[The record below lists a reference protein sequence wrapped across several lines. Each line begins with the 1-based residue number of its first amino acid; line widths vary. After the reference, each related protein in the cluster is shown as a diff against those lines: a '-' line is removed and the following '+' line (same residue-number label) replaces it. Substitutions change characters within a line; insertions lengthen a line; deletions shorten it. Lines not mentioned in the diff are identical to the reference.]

1 MDDFLA
7 AVGVQAMR
15 YAIRSGIALTSSYA
29 INQCSRLLKTV
40 DDKSLHSELRILQ
53 KHLDNKIK
61 VISPAI
67 KLVELK
73 SGRGNVFLE
82 SALPLAKSLHKQIV
96 SLGRRAEAA
105 AAAQEQHSHRSGVSP
120 PKKET
125 SQDAL
130 KRVVEDLKNLLSE
143 IDRDIPLLQLAI
155 SASGESLST
164 SLPSGISP
172 SRLLQASTLL
182 IVGDTQYA
190 QDTRRSIQIGPSFTL
205 SVYMLFLGHAAVSST
220 PKDGSLRPSA
230 GSTTSTETKA
240 QGPVYGLRDHDRK
253 PLWQEAIHK
262 ARVRLCRSACN
273 PTIEEND
280 CDGQDYNASS
290 SIGSLNYAYHLEIIE
305 DLDDNRAHEELGS
318 PSPHNDIPK
327 SGICELIPIHQFA
340 KIFYT
345 DTGRLLNIGDGTDG
359 ENNPVLLLKRDI
371 NATRLPRPEYAMHG
385 EVYDTSDDDSKQE
398 TDEYKQADVDQQLF
412 GESQS
417 KVSTS
422 RGSTNAKGTYATAL
436 PKHLDPEW
444 IAFEVFEEDDEQ
456 SDTSSNSEIEAGLSD
471 EIDRYSYSS
480 RKTPP
485 RLRTAMDSILVSQIK
500 NLSIHPTSRDGL
512 ILSKSDSKVGQ
523 SSRDLAVD
531 SSSEAQEFVSRS
543 PFGAITTSLS
553 LIEMLIRLAGLQE
566 FQQAS
571 HLSIP
576 DHILTFFLEETS
588 TTGLTGEAM
597 WRARSETKQRVGFDP
612 YTDTT

>member
-1 MDDFLA
+1 MDEFLA

-67 KLVELK
+67 NLVELK

-105 AAAQEQHSHRSGVSP
+105 AAAQEDSQRPGVSTP
-120 PKKET
+120 NKKT

-130 KRVVEDLKNLLSE
+130 RKVIEDLKNLLSE

-190 QDTRRSIQIGPSFTL
+190 QDPRRSIQIGPSFTL

-220 PKDGSLRPSA
+220 PKDGSLRLSA
-230 GSTTSTETKA
+230 GNTTSAEAKA
-240 QGPVYGLRDHDRK
+240 QGPVYGLREHDGK

-262 ARVRLCRSACN
+262 ARVRLCRSACD

-280 CDGQDYNASS
+280 CDGRNYNASG
-290 SIGSLNYAYHLEIIE
+290 SIGNLNYAYHLEIIE
-305 DLDDNRAHEELGS
+305 DLDDNRVHEELGS
-318 PSPHNDIPK
+318 SQPHNGTPK
-327 SGICELIPIHQFA
+327 TGIREQIPIHQFA

-345 DTGRLLNIGDGTDG
+345 DTGRLLNIGDGAEG

-371 NATRLPRPEYAMHG
+371 HATQLQRPECAMHV
-385 EVYDTSDDDSKQE
+385 EIYDTSDDDSKQE
-398 TDEYKQADVDQQLF
+398 MDEYDQADVDQQLF
-412 GESQS
+412 GESPA
-417 KVSTS
+417 KLSTS
-422 RGSTNAKGTYATAL
+422 QSSKNAKDICTTAF

-456 SDTSSNSEIEAGLSD
+456 SDTSSNSENAGLPDDID
-471 EIDRYSYSS
+471 EGGHSP

-485 RLRTAMDSILVSQIK
+485 RLRTAMDSTLVSQIK

-512 ILSKSDSKVGQ
+512 TLSKSDSKAGQ
-523 SSRDLAVD
+523 PSRDLTVD
-531 SSSEAQEFVSRS
+531 SASEAQDFVSRS